1 MTTPASAPDATV
13 SLLCL
18 GDRPAPPTLAADM
31 DALVSLTP
39 LAKEQLRDI
48 LLPCLAP
55 SLEPTIDADVE
66 RFARRTEVATS
77 KLVAALRGC
86 RFLFDALARAG
97 AEPHVLAAD
106 LARLSPSHAEALSA
120 VLLPLFEPAIR
131 KLRGELIR
139 RTILDHGALLT
150 GTDWRVDRILGSQ
163 HGAGLDATLGVLT
176 FTYKRGQL
184 EERLT
189 LHCEPGALR
198 SLRAAVDAMLA

>member
-1 MTTPASAPDATV
+1 MTSPSPTPDAAI

-18 GDRPAPPTLAADM
+18 GERPAPPSLAADM
-31 DALVSLTP
+31 EALLGLTP
-39 LAKEQLRDI
+39 LAKEHLREL

-55 SLEPTIDADVE
+55 SLEASVDAEVE

-97 AEPHVLAAD
+97 AQPHVLAAD
-106 LARLSPSHAEALSA
+106 LARLSPERAEELRA
-120 VLLPLFEPAIR
+120 VLVPLFEPSVR
-131 KLRGELIR
+131 QVRSELIR

-176 FTYKRGQL
+176 FTYKRGQV

-198 SLRAAVDAMLA
+198 SLRAAIDAMLE